1 MNKIEPLKITVKF
14 YDKKISTQVENSDLT
29 IDEIHEL
36 WLEILR
42 AMGYHH
48 EVIKEFYKEKDID

>member
-14 YDKKISTQVENSDLT
+14 YDKKISTKVKNSDLT
-29 IDEIHEL
+29 IGEMHEL

-48 EVIKEFYKEKDID
+48 ETIEEFYN

>member
-1 MNKIEPLKITVKF
+1 MNKIEENLKITVKF
-14 YDKKISTQVENSDLT
+14 YDKKISTKVKNSDLT
-29 IDEIHEL
+29 IDEMHEL

-48 EVIKEFYKEKDID
+48 ETIEEFYN

>member
-14 YDKKISTQVENSDLT
+14 YDKKISTQVENSDLN
-29 IDEIHEL
+29 IGEIHEL

-48 EVIKEFYKEKDID
+48 EVIEEFYK